1 MVTRRK
7 VANLLALA
15 VLGTVIQRPMHPYEI
30 ASLLRARGKDDDME
44 IKWGSLYTVVRNLA
58 KHGFLEVVDSRRE
71 GARPERTIY
80 RIADAGRTELRDW
93 TRELVATPQSEH
105 PRFKAGLS
113 MLSVLP
119 PEEAVA
125 ALSERLVELE
135 RAIAAARA
143 LLSEHADVPRL
154 FLVENEYEIALC
166 EAEVAWV
173 RGLLAELTTETFP
186 DLAGW
191 RTRHATGELPPGR
204 VELAE
209 RGRTGSESDQSN
221 TE

>member
-1 MVTRRK
+1 MTARRK

-15 VLGTVIQRPMHPYEI
+15 VLGTVVQRPMHPYEI

-58 KHGFLEVVDSRRE
+58 KHGFVEVVGSQRE
-71 GARPERTIY
+71 GARPERTVYGIT
-80 RIADAGRTELRDW
+80 DAGRAELRDW
-93 TRELVATPQSEH
+93 TRELVATPQPEH

-119 PEEAVA
+119 PEEATI
-125 ALSERLVELE
+125 ALRERLVELE
-135 RAIAAARA
+135 RMVAAQRA
-143 LLSEHADVPRL
+143 LLATHADVPRL
-154 FLVENEYEIALC
+154 FLVENEYELAVR

-173 RGLLAELTTETFP
+173 RGLLDELTTETFP

-191 RTRHATGELPPGR
+191 RQWHATGELPPEA

-209 RGRTGSESDQSN
+209 RGS

>member
-1 MVTRRK
+1 MATRRK

-44 IKWGSLYTVVRNLA
+44 VKWGSLYTVVRNLA
-58 KHGFLEVVDSRRE
+58 KHDFLEVVGSQRE
-71 GARPERTIY
+71 GARPERTVYGIT
-80 RIADAGRTELRDW
+80 DAGRAELRDW

-119 PEEAVA
+119 PEEAVT
-125 ALSERLVELE
+125 ALRERLVELE
-135 RAIAAARA
+135 RAIAAQRA
-143 LLSEHADVPRL
+143 LLAEHADVPRL
-154 FLVENEYEIALC
+154 FLVENEYELAVRGA
-166 EAEVAWV
+166 EATWV
-173 RGLLAELTTETFP
+173 RGLLDELTTETFP

-191 RTRHATGELPPGR
+191 RKWHATGEIPSEH

-209 RGRTGSESDQSN
+209 RGS

>member
-1 MVTRRK
+1 VDEETVMAKRRK

-15 VLGTVIQRPMHPYEI
+15 VLAAVTQKPMHPYEI
-30 ASLLRARGKDDDME
+30 ASTLRFQGKDDDME

-58 KHGFLEVVDSRRE
+58 KHGFIEVVGSQRD

-80 RIADAGRTELRDW
+80 GLTDAGREELRDW
-93 TRELVATPQSEH
+93 TRELVSTPQPEH

-113 MLSVLP
+113 VLSILTP
-119 PEEAVA
+119 DEAVN
-125 ALSERLVELE
+125 ALRERLVGLE
-135 RAIAAARA
+135 QAVAGQRAA
-143 LLSEHADVPRL
+143 LAKYGDIPRL
-154 FLVENEYEIALC
+154 FLVEDEYELAVR

-186 DLAGW
+186 DLAMW
-191 RTRHATGELPPGR
+191 RKWHASGEIPP
-204 VELAE
+204 ELAE
-209 RGRTGSESDQSN
+209 LGN